1 MVVHENFHFVETI
14 VGVNKYRLD
23 HEDPIDV
30 LVIDNT
36 KVRESQI
43 EKIKHIRATRD
54 SAKVGFQLQY
64 MHNHLIVSRLQ
75 IESFLKNDHQA
86 ILKFTGRRSNGKY
99 YKML

>member
-1 MVVHENFHFVETI
+1 MKNSYFAETI

-43 EKIKHIRATRD
+43 EKIKHFRATRD
-54 SAKVGFQLQY
+54 SAKVGFQLQH
-64 MHNHLIVSRLQ
+64 MHNDLIV
-75 IESFLKNDHQA
+75 
-86 ILKFTGRRSNGKY
+86 GKLNY
-99 YKML
+99 NR